1 MSAGDP
7 SRKRAFENEEF
18 DEIGKRQ
25 QIAPGVGVE
34 QGQNVMVKILV
45 QNKLAGGVIGKAGAT
60 INSIKEASGARVKVS
75 NNQETF
81 PGTNDRIIL
90 IQGSINT
97 VLTASRLVV
106 AELAKQEPQ
115 VQNPETVGDAFA
127 AGAAPPASEAPM
139 TKQEPQVQ
147 NPETVGDAFAAGA
160 APPASEAP
168 MTIVV
173 VIPAQACGLIIGK
186 GGERINALREQC
198 QAKIQLQS
206 KDRIIQGLDERTVT
220 INGNLLNAQM
230 AVEKVILILYE
241 DGNVHYNNQG
251 TNYGAFSSIGR
262 GQMGLGGQSLGGQS
276 LGGQSLG
283 NAQQL
288 ALLQQQQLAL
298 AGLPVGYDYGAA
310 LGLPQQAPPQAAPV
324 DAGAGQ
330 VQMRLAI
337 PELTVGL
344 LVGKGGNIIKEL
356 MHLSGAN
363 IKVSQKGDVVPGT
376 TNRIV
381 TITGNPVASN
391 YAHMLVLQKVPT
403 ATSIQ

>member
-139 TKQEPQVQ
+139 T
-147 NPETVGDAFAAGA
+147 
-160 APPASEAP
+160 
-168 MTIVV
+168 IVV

-262 GQMGLGGQSLGGQS
+262 GQMG